1 MHISKSQFQDSP
13 LLSADSYV
21 TSIPH
26 TSKSGMG
33 GGGLNT
39 SLKTPPVK
47 SGTSNYA

>member
-33 GGGLNT
+33 GPLNT